1 MKKIFLLL
9 SILSASIYFGSCQ
22 SVEKKILKLD
32 FFLPGMT
39 FEKGISQ
46 KSSFVVNPM
55 LGFNFGW
62 SRNGNYFDL
71 IPNLNLEYRYYYN
84 LKRRLD
90 LKKRTANNTGNFIAA
105 KTIMRFPSISSD
117 DNSKF
122 AVGIGGVYG
131 IQRTYASGIYILG
144 ESGIGIGGSKLEAF
158 PILTFKI
165 GYVIGKHR

>member
-1 MKKIFLLL
+1 MKRTFLLL
-9 SILSASIYFGSCQ
+9 IILVSTYYASCQ
-22 SVEKKILKLD
+22 SVEKKLLKID

-62 SRNGNYFDL
+62 DRDGNYFDL

-84 LKRRLD
+84 LKRRFD

-105 KTIMRFPSISSD
+105 KTLMRFPSIASD
-117 DNSKF
+117 DDSKF
-122 AVGIGGVYG
+122 AAGIGGVYG

-144 ESGIGIGGSKLEAF
+144 EGGMGIGGSKFETF
-158 PILTFKI
+158 SILTFKI
-165 GYVIGKHR
+165 GYIIGKHR